1 MFYYLAVR
9 TTMFVTLTA
18 LSTMILA
25 LPHLT

>member
-1 MFYYLAVR
+1 MFHYLAIR
-9 TTMFVTLTA
+9 TLAFVSLTA